1 MISPQ
6 QAAAN
11 WSAGM
16 AGAASKA
23 KAGVLAVTISPT
35 EQAANAVDRQ
45 VAGVIAA
52 QQSGK
57 TAASLRAVSLQSWQ
71 NAFINKGIPRLAA
84 GASAAMPK
92 MQAFMASF
100 MPFLQQAV
108 AALPPRGD
116 YNTNKQRAIAMMDA
130 LKGFRYNRQ
139 SAA

>member
-11 WSAGM
+11 WSSGM
-16 AGAASKA
+16 AGAAAKA
-23 KAGVLAVTISPT
+23 KAGVLAVTASPT
-35 EQAANAVDRQ
+35 EAAANAVDRQ

-71 NAFINKGIPRLAA
+71 NSFINKGIPRLAA
-84 GASAAMPK
+84 GASAALPK
-92 MQAFMASF
+92 MQAFMQAF
-100 MPFLQQAV
+100 MPFLQQTV
-108 AALPPRGD
+108 ASLPPRGD

-130 LKGFRYNRQ
+130 LKGFRYTKP
-139 SAA
+139 AA